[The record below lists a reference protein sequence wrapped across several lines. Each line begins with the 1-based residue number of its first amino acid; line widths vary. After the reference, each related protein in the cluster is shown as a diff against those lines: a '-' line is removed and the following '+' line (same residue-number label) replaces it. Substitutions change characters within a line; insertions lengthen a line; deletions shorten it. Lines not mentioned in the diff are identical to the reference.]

1 MTQDFY
7 LTEEQNV
14 TRRALSL
21 KATTP
26 KKNVPYLV
34 ASCMGD
40 RMRVVSSERH

>member
-1 MTQDFY
+1 MALDFY

-21 KATTP
+21 KTTTP

-34 ASCMGD
+34 ASCMEG
-40 RMRVVSSERH
+40 RMRVVGSERH